1 MKKLTNRL
9 NKSRDL
15 WVMVVVFAAGGLAIG
30 LTETAWNN
38 FYATYGITAT
48 MRGMLEIPR
57 ETPGLLLVF
66 ITGFLLATGIYRT
79 GAIARI
85 IHAVGLLGVAYLAPT
100 FPYMAGW
107 TVFIALGTHI
117 YMPIE
122 PALAMSLAEEGQ
134 EGTRIGQMRGAA
146 TLATVIGTLVIIF
159 GFSSNSIGYKGLFV
173 TSSVALLIAAGLLL
187 TFKNPQPKQKKRF
200 HLVVRKEYWL
210 FYVLSLLSG
219 VRKQVN
225 LFLIPWL
232 LIHVWHQPLQVF
244 AILTLI
250 TAIINIGLHPLLGKL
265 IDRFGE
271 RRVSMGGALVTTVV
285 CLCYALITKEVFGTT
300 TLIIL
305 LALKVVEMLSL
316 STGSAR
322 HVYAKRIAVH
332 PDDVTPT
339 LSLGVSLDHLTAVPF
354 PLLIG
359 VVWDKIGYNWVF
371 IGAAAVT
378 LLYYGL
384 CFFMPKPK
392 KADATA

>member
-1 MKKLTNRL
+1 MKKLANKL
-9 NKSRDL
+9 NISRDL
-15 WVMVVVFAAGGLAIG
+15 LVMFVVFAAGGLAIG

-38 FYATYGITAT
+38 FYATYNITAT

-79 GAIARI
+79 GAVARI
-85 IHAVGLLGVAYLAPT
+85 IHAVGLIGVAFLAPT

-107 TVFIALGTHI
+107 MVFIALGAHI

-122 PALAMSLAEEGQ
+122 PALAMSLAEEGK
-134 EGTRIGQMRGAA
+134 EGTRIGQLRGAA
-146 TLATVIGTLVIIF
+146 TFATVIGTLIIIF
-159 GFSSNSIGYKGLFV
+159 GFSSHSIGYKGLFI
-173 TSSVALLIAAGLLL
+173 TSSVALLIAAALLL
-187 TFKNPQPKQKKRF
+187 TFKSDQPKQKKRF
-200 HLVVRKEYWL
+200 HLVVRKKYWL
-210 FYVLSLLSG
+210 FYILSLLSG

-225 LFLIPWL
+225 MFLIPWL
-232 LIHVWHQPLQVF
+232 LINIWNQPLEVF
-244 AILTLI
+244 ALLTLI
-250 TAIINIGLHPLLGKL
+250 TSIINIGLHPLLGKL

-285 CLCYALITKEVFGTT
+285 CIAYAFIAKETFGTA
-300 TLIIL
+300 TLIVL

-322 HVYAKRIAVH
+322 HVYAKRIAVC
-332 PDDVTPT
+332 PKDVTPT

-359 VVWDKIGYNWVF
+359 LAWDTIGYTWVF

-378 LLYYGL
+378 LIYYGL
-384 CFFMPKPK
+384 CFFMPKSKP
-392 KADATA
+392 AV